1 MILCLNEE
9 IAIAIV
15 HYCHCQE
22 FVPTDVVTSSLI
34 LACLSLDLISTY
46 M

>member
-1 MILCLNEE
+1 MILYLNEE

-15 HYCHCQE
+15 HCCHCQE
-22 FVPTDVVTSSLI
+22 FVPTAVVTSSLI
-34 LACLSLDLISTY
+34 PACLSLDLIGTY